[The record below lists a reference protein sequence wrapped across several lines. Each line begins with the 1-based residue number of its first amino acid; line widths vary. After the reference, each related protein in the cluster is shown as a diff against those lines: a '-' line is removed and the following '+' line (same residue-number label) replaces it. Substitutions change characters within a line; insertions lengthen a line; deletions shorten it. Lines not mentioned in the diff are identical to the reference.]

1 MFGDAINKV
10 SLCFVALMKL
20 LNVGGETLART
31 NTQNRIFSFVAA
43 AYRIQT

>member
-20 LNVGGETLART
+20 LNVGGETLAAPT
-31 NTQNRIFSFVAA
+31 HKIESFLS
-43 AYRIQT
+43 